1 MNAVTIINPNGTQA
15 AAAYLA
21 SLKTDVSRRGQMT
34 ALRMV
39 AQALG
44 YTTIDERGHTVGNPA
59 AVDWSTLNAANV
71 QAIMA
76 KIHGAPATR
85 NKVLSALK
93 GVARMAAE
101 LEQIDHETRA
111 AIEGIKGD
119 KGSRLPA
126 GRDIDAG
133 EMAALMKACAS
144 DQTPAGARD
153 ASMIA
158 LMASTGMRRAE
169 VAALKLS
176 DIHEGG
182 EIHVTGKGNKQRKVF
197 IVNGTG
203 RAMAD
208 WLAIRGNAGER
219 VYCTINKAGTI
230 NTRQGLTPQSI
241 NKMLEKRGAQAGLQ
255 NFTAHDFRRTLAGAL
270 LDNGNDIAIVARLLG
285 HSSVTTTQRYDRR
298 GDEAVKRAAQ
308 GVSVPYYGRNIIN

>member
-1 MNAVTIINPNGTQA
+1 MNAVIRTTPNGHQA

-44 YTTIDERGHTVGNPA
+44 QTTTDTHGRTIGNPA

-71 QAIMA
+71 RAIMA
-76 KIHGAPATR
+76 HIHGAPATR
-85 NKVLSALK
+85 NKVLSAMK

-101 LEQIDHETRA
+101 LGQINHETRA
-111 AIEGIKGD
+111 AIEGIHGD

-133 EMAALMKACAS
+133 EVAALMKACAN
-144 DQTPAGARD
+144 DQSAAGARD

-176 DIHEGG
+176 DLHDGG

-197 IVNGTG
+197 IVNGTA

-208 WLAIRGNAGER
+208 WLSIRGTAGEH
-219 VYCTINKAGTI
+219 VYCTIGKTGTI
-230 NTRQGLTPQSI
+230 NTRHGLTPQSI
-241 NKMLEKRGAQAGLQ
+241 NKMLTKRGSQAGIED
-255 NFTAHDFRRTLAGAL
+255 FTAHDFRRTLAGTL
-270 LDNGNDIAIVARLLG
+270 LDNGNDIATVARLLG
-285 HSSVTTTQRYDRR
+285 HSSVSTTQRYDRR

-308 GVSVPYYGRNIIN
+308 GVSVPYYGRHPIN